1 MKPLK
6 QECKRAVMAALAGT
20 MLIIAGCSTMGA
32 GAGIPLS
39 AAQEVPPNPS
49 SATGHAKIRIGPD
62 KSVNGG
68 LTYAGM
74 AATAAHIHEAPGGA
88 NGPVIIPLTKT
99 SDTSFAVPPGASL
112 TDAQYAS
119 YLAGNLYLNVHSAA
133 YPGGEL
139 RAQLKPE

>member
-1 MKPLK
+1 MNALT
-6 QECKRAVMAALAGT
+6 QGGKRAAMAALAGI
-20 MLIIAGCSTMGA
+20 MLLSAGCSTMGGG
-32 GAGIPLS
+32 GAIPLS

-49 SATGHAKIRIGPD
+49 SATGHVKIRIGPD

-68 LTYAGM
+68 LTFTGM
-74 AATAAHIHEAPGGA
+74 AATAAHIHEAPAGA

-133 YPGGEL
+133 YPGGEI

>member
-49 SATGHAKIRIGPD
+49 SATGHSKIKIGPD
-62 KSVNGG
+62 KSVTGG
-68 LTYAGM
+68 LTFAGM
-74 AATAAHIHEAPGGA
+74 AATAAHIHEAPAGS
-88 NGPVIIPLTKT
+88 NGPVLIPLTKT

>member
-1 MKPLK
+1 MSALT
-6 QECKRAVMAALAGT
+6 QGCKRLFMAALAGV
-20 MLIIAGCSTMGA
+20 MLLSAGCSNMGEKT
-32 GAGIPLS
+32 ITLS

-49 SATGHAKIRIGPD
+49 SATGRGKIRIGPD

-68 LTYAGM
+68 LTLTGM
-74 AATAAHIHEAPGGA
+74 AATAAHIHEAPAGA
-88 NGPVIIPLTKT
+88 NGPVLIALTKT
-99 SDTSFAVPPGASL
+99 SDTSFAVPPGVSL

-133 YPGGEL
+133 YPGGEI

>member
-1 MKPLK
+1 MKPLT
-6 QECKRAVMAALAGT
+6 QGCKRAVMAVLAGA
-20 MLIIAGCSTMGA
+20 MLMIVGCSTMGG
-32 GAGIPLS
+32 GAVPLS

-68 LTYAGM
+68 LTFTGM
-74 AATAAHIHEAPGGA
+74 AASAAHIHEAPAGA

-112 TDAQYAS
+112 TDEQYAS

-133 YPGGEL
+133 YPGGEI